1 MLNNTKNFVDYLD
14 TFDKNSQQTYKKRLV
29 KDIDET
35 FTNTYNEPVE
45 EEFVLNSPLGLNF
58 FEQMHKTPDPF
69 PFLDGFIKTESSN
82 ISLKSPEKTSNKI
95 VEKKHKINI
104 DDEIE
109 TIEDLLTIIDKY
121 EYKDDTEYNIDLQ
134 QIVKIKDEL
143 TSLNALIG
151 IQSLK
156 KSVLDQLLYFLQN
169 LHLSSNGSDYRHTVL
184 YGPPGT
190 GKTEVAKII
199 GKMYSKIGVLK
210 ENTFIKATRQDL
222 IAGYLGQTAIKTANL
237 IDDAKGGVL
246 FIDEA
251 YSLAS
256 SEKEDS
262 FAKECLDTLCEALS
276 NHKDDLMVIIA
287 GYEEELNETFFRM
300 NRGLKSRFVWKF
312 TFDPYNA
319 GELKKIYECQ
329 VKLNEWECEE
339 LSEDWFKK
347 NYTQFSSYGRDMEQ
361 LFTYTKIC
369 HSRRV
374 YGKEKD
380 LRKIITMKDL
390 EKGLGIF
397 MSNRKKKDKDTSY
410 LYGIYV

>member
-1 MLNNTKNFVDYLD
+1 MINTTKNFVNYLD
-14 TFDKNSQQTYKKRLV
+14 TFDKNGQKKYKKRLLR
-29 KDIDET
+29 DIDET
-35 FTNTYNEPVE
+35 FEQTYNETIETDSLLPAIGPN
-45 EEFVLNSPLGLNF
+45 FFDNSPTTCDQLS
-58 FEQMHKTPDPF
+58 
-69 PFLDGFIKTESSN
+69 FLDNFVKIEPNN
-82 ISLKSPEKTSNKI
+82 ISLKSPENKTENKTEKIHKI
-95 VEKKHKINI
+95 VV
-104 DDEIE
+104 DDTVESIS
-109 TIEDLLTIIDKY
+109 DLLKIIDKY

-134 QIVKIKDEL
+134 QIVKIKEEL
-143 TSLNALIG
+143 ILLDAFIG
-151 IQSLK
+151 IESLK

-169 LHLSSNGSDYRHTVL
+169 LHLSKNGSDYRHTVL

-190 GKTEVAKII
+190 GKTEIAKII
-199 GKMYSKIGVLK
+199 GKMYSKIGILK

-222 IAGYLGQTAIKTANL
+222 IAGYLGQTAIKTAKL

-262 FAKECLDTLCEALS
+262 FSKECLDTLCEALS

-312 TFDPYNA
+312 TFEPYNA
-319 GELKKIYECQ
+319 IELKSIYERQ
-329 VKLNEWECEE
+329 VRLNGWDCEE
-339 LSEDWFKK
+339 LRDEWFKQ
-347 NYTQFSSYGRDMEQ
+347 NYKQFTSYGRDMEQ
-361 LFTYTKIC
+361 LFTYTKIS

-374 YGKEKD
+374 YGKDKE
-380 LRKIITMKDL
+380 LRKKITMNDL
-390 EKGLGIF
+390 EKGFDTF
-397 MSNRKKKDKDTSY
+397 MSNRPKKEDRSH